1 MERREREQRFGQA
14 LAEHG
19 AALARLVAAYERRP
33 ALREELLQ
41 EIALALWQALPAFRG
56 EASLKTFVLR
66 VATNRA
72 MTHLARRPPATL
84 DIEAAHGIADDSPSP
99 QAMAEQQH
107 AAATLQRAVAELSL
121 PLKQVMSLALEGL
134 GTGEIAEVLGISESN
149 AAVRLHRGKALV
161 RARLGG
167 QHG

>member
-1 MERREREQRFGQA
+1 
-14 LAEHG
+14 
-19 AALARLVAAYERRP
+19 V
-33 ALREELLQ
+33 
-41 EIALALWQALPAFRG
+41 
-56 EASLKTFVLR
+56 
-66 VATNRA
+66 
-72 MTHLARRPPATL
+72 
-84 DIEAAHGIADDSPSP
+84 
-99 QAMAEQQH
+99 AEQEH
-107 AAATLQRAVAELSL
+107 AAAALQRAVAELSL